1 MTRLH
6 GICERAAS
14 PEQPLGP
21 DVVVPES
28 VPVSI
33 IFSYDHIIGVATLR
47 RDEHGD
53 IWADIADVQTDPRM
67 LEACPCFAI
76 RAIVKPGQPAV
87 INGLAICEANV
98 DPDLPPYEV
107 SP

>member
-1 MTRLH
+1 M
-6 GICERAAS
+6 
-14 PEQPLGP
+14 
-21 DVVVPES
+21 
-28 VPVSI
+28 
-33 IFSYDHIIGVATLR
+33 
-47 RDEHGD
+47 
-53 IWADIADVQTDPRM
+53 QTDPRM

-107 SP
+107 SE